1 MGTPQRSAGT
11 RRAALAPIGPR
22 LKAANAVA
30 AGRQCSTLKFFFDD
44 AGNNF
49 YADVGTK
56 QHGNVAIWN

>member
-1 MGTPQRSAGT
+1 M
-11 RRAALAPIGPR
+11 
-22 LKAANAVA
+22 
-30 AGRQCSTLKFFFDD
+30 TLKFFFDD